1 MAKVIGLTGGI
12 ASGKSTV
19 TAFLRKKGY
28 QVIDADAVVHQLQ
41 QQGGLLYQALVDWLG
56 PEIVRPDGQ
65 LDRPVLSQLIFSSP
79 ENRAKSAQLQ
89 NDIIRQELSRLRDE
103 LAEKERVFFMDI
115 PLLIELD
122 YQGWFDQIWLVY
134 VDETQQ
140 KQRLMARNGY
150 SSTEADQR
158 LASQMPLADK
168 KKFADVI
175 LDNSGSIENLENQL
189 EDALK
194 ELGKSRLQHR

>member
-19 TAFLRKKGY
+19 TEYLRKKGY

-41 QQGGLLYQALVDWLG
+41 KQGGLLYQALVDWLG
-56 PEIVRPDGQ
+56 QEIVRPDGQ

-89 NDIIRQELSRLRDE
+89 NDIIRQELRRQRDE

-115 PLLIELD
+115 PLLVELD
-122 YQGWFDQIWLVY
+122 YQDWFDQIWLVY

-140 KQRLMARNGY
+140 KQRLMERNGY
-150 SSTEADQR
+150 SSAEADQR

-168 KKFADVI
+168 KKLADVI
-175 LDNSGSIENLENQL
+175 LDNSGSIEDLENQL
-189 EDALK
+189 EQALEK
-194 ELGKSRLQHR
+194 LGQS